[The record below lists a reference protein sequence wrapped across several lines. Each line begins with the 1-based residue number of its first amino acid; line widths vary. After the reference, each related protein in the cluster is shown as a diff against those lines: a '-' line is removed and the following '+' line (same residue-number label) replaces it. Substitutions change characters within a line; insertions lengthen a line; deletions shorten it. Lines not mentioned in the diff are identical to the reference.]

1 MPSSIEVLDNKV
13 NFLIYM
19 TQEIHNRMNLSL
31 DFDTFVI
38 NNDLTSTQV
47 VLVIK
52 SLTILN
58 YRRLGTLDEHLDEF
72 KNDFRFSTILNNNM
86 PTFNEF
92 REFLKSIDVY
102 VNEEIL
108 LKSLEKQKI
117 GENICKF
124 LLEDKLN
131 NWYNIAY
138 LIFLF
143 QVS

>member
-1 MPSSIEVLDNKV
+1 MSFGMEVLDNKI
-13 NFLIYM
+13 NFLICM
-19 TQEIHNRMNLSL
+19 IQEIHNQMNLSL

-47 VLVIK
+47 VLIVK

-58 YRRLGTLDEHLDEF
+58 YRKMSVLDEYLDEF
-72 KNDFRFSTILNNNM
+72 ENDVRFSIILNNNV
-86 PTFNEF
+86 PSFNEF
-92 REFLKSIDVY
+92 KEFLKRINVY

-108 LKSLEKQKI
+108 LKSLKKQKI

-131 NWYNIAY
+131 N
-138 LIFLF
+138 
-143 QVS
+143 